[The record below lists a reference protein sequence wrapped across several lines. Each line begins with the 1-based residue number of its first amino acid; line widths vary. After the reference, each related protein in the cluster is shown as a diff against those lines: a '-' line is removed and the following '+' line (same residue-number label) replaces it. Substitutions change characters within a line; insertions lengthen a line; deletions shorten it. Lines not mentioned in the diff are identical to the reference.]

1 MLQFI
6 LRRLVLLLPVLVGIL
21 LFTFIITRMI
31 KGDPCVVM
39 LGEKATKQQCD
50 MFKERYGLNDNV
62 LVQFGRYILNIAQG
76 DFGTT
81 IKDRRPVVDV
91 MAERL
96 PMTIEIT
103 VGAMLFSTT
112 FGVLLGIFA
121 ALRRNSALDVGTM
134 MVANVGVSM
143 PVFWLGQILAYTFA
157 LLLKGT
163 IFYLPPSS
171 RLSASM
177 SLMPLATLWH
187 LDNLGGLAKFL
198 ISMISNS
205 AILNGILT
213 GNFLLVKDALW
224 HLILPCAAVGTI
236 PMAIIARMTRSSLLD
251 VLGQDYVRTARAK
264 GLVQRLVVTRHALR
278 NALIPIV
285 TIIGLETGV
294 LLSGA
299 VLTETIFSL
308 PGVGTRMVDA
318 ILSRDYPV
326 IQGFTILIALIFVVT
341 NLVVDISYAFLD
353 PRIRLE

>member
-177 SLMPLATLWH
+177 SLVPLATLWH